1 MVNVSPYEE
10 LLAKLSIRKKR
21 ILDLARMGID
31 DPKFETFRKN
41 VLDELG
47 QSGFEGELEQVILEM
62 ERNGMGRNI
71 RAGKEVSE

>member
-1 MVNVSPYEE
+1 MVSTTPYEE
-10 LLAKLSIRKKR
+10 LLLKLSIRKKR

-47 QSGFEGELEQVILEM
+47 RSGFEGELEQAILEM
-62 ERNGMGRNI
+62 ERNGTGRNSHA
-71 RAGKEVSE
+71 RREVSE

>member
-1 MVNVSPYEE
+1 
-10 LLAKLSIRKKR
+10 
-21 ILDLARMGID
+21 MGID

-47 QSGFEGELEQVILEM
+47 RSGFEGELEQAILEM